1 MNSRTFRV
9 STGSMLSL
17 AAGLLLSGGSVLA
30 QTGNNTIEEITV
42 VAPRQVTREPVGHT
56 PSGGTIENISL
67 TRRVD
72 YSDLNLAVHADVEK
86 LDKRVDDTAREAC
99 RQLEQLYPSA
109 ALSSPDCVRT
119 AVNGAMM
126 QVDKAVETA
135 ERSK

>member
-1 MNSRTFRV
+1 MNSRTFRF
-9 STGSMLSL
+9 STGSLCYL
-17 AAGLLLSGGSVLA
+17 AAGLLLSGGSALA
-30 QTGNNTIEEITV
+30 QNGSNAIEEITV
-42 VAPRQVTREPVGHT
+42 VAPRQITREPVGHT
-56 PSGGTIENISL
+56 ATGGTIENISL

-72 YSDLNLAVHADVEK
+72 YSDLNLTVHADVEK

-135 ERSK
+135 ERGK